1 MDERRRFFRIN
12 DTIGLN
18 YRIIEQ
24 GAEEASDALADKSY
38 HPVDLKN
45 LLAADDHRLEQLL
58 ATLQKR
64 EPLVAEALQLLNRK
78 ITMMTS
84 YLEVERGRMD
94 EMEFLVKHV
103 NISACGLAFV
113 ADENLPLQS
122 RLAMDLL
129 LNGEPAPLRVKAVVV
144 KCDQKH
150 KGQFYTRVD
159 FDEMEPLDQEKL
171 IQYMLKRQS
180 EQLRDMLAKR
190 KLSQPSTTY

>member
-18 YRIIEQ
+18 YRIVDRGTET
-24 GAEEASDALADKSY
+24 SDTPLDKT
-38 HPVDLKN
+38 HHRVDLKN
-45 LLAADDHRLEQLL
+45 LLAANDHRLEQVL

-84 YLEVERGRMD
+84 YLEVERGRVD
-94 EMEFLVKHV
+94 DMEFLVKHV

-113 ADENLPLQS
+113 ADENIPLQS
-122 RLAMDLL
+122 CLAMELL
-129 LNGEPAPLRVKAVVV
+129 LNGEPSPLRVRASVV

-159 FDEMEPLDQEKL
+159 FDEMESADQERL

-190 KLSQPSTTY
+190 KLTQPSIIS

>member
-18 YRIIEQ
+18 YRVVDRK
-24 GAEEASDALADKSY
+24 AEAAADAAAGKSGRR
-38 HPVDLKN
+38 VDLKH
-45 LLAADDHRLEQLL
+45 LLATHDHRLEQVL

-78 ITMMTS
+78 LTTMTA

-94 EMEFLVKHV
+94 DMEFLVKHV

-113 ADENLPLQS
+113 ADENIPLQS
-122 RLAMDLL
+122 YLAMDLL
-129 LNGEPAPLRVKAVVV
+129 LNGEPVPLRVWANVVR
-144 KCDQKH
+144 CDQKH

-159 FDEMEPLDQEKL
+159 FDQMEPSDQEKL

-190 KLSQPSTTY
+190 KPSQPSIIN